1 MIATLHQRKLPHESA
16 STLIETMRVIL
27 LGGMPSKH
35 QGFHPE

>member
-1 MIATLHQRKLPHESA
+1 MIAMLHQTKLPHESA
-16 STLIETMRVIL
+16 STPNGRMRVIL